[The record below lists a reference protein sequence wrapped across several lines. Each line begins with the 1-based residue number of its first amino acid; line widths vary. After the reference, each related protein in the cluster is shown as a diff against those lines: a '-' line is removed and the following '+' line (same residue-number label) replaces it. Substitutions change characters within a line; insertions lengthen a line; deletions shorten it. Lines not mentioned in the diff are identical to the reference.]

1 MNSKLGERRKRVS
14 WRVPDGMCIVS
25 CLAFAHGRML
35 EFKYNIQGVN
45 DTRNVTQDGQQDVD
59 EEVRI
64 ASALKENTERG
75 EENGEDDLDE
85 VACGERHCESVV

>member
-1 MNSKLGERRKRVS
+1 ME
-14 WRVPDGMCIVS
+14 
-25 CLAFAHGRML
+25 A
-35 EFKYNIQGVN
+35 Y
-45 DTRNVTQDGQQDVD
+45 RNVTQDGQQDVD

-85 VACGERHCESVV
+85 VAVSGISTISQLKNKERMQQAPYEVQAIRPGPKHTLR